1 MNEEKKLE
9 NTFKIINDNGE
20 EVMCDILFTFDS
32 EETKKSYIVYTD
44 NSKDKD
50 GNVQVFASIYDPKQ
64 EDQKLEPITTEQE
77 WKVIETILNTLQE
90 EIKKK
95 TIPEFSKALS
105 ASSVSTI
112 KSICGSVIKAPSKM
126 CFALSTLT
134 RP

>member
-1 MNEEKKLE
+1 MKEDK

-20 EVMCDILFTFDS
+20 EIICDVLFTFDS

-44 NSKDKD
+44 NSRDAE
-50 GNVQVFASIYDPKQ
+50 GNVQVFASIYDPNQ

-95 TIPEFSKALS
+95 IE
-105 ASSVSTI
+105 ST
-112 KSICGSVIKAPSKM
+112 AENNEQ
-126 CFALSTLT
+126 
-134 RP
+134 

>member
-1 MNEEKKLE
+1 MENK

-20 EVMCDILFTFDS
+20 EIMCDVLFTFDS
-32 EETKKSYIVYTD
+32 DETKKSYIVYTD
-44 NSKDKD
+44 NSKDEQ

-95 TIPEFSKALS
+95 IDSTANN
-105 ASSVSTI
+105 SSEENNEQ
-112 KSICGSVIKAPSKM
+112 
-126 CFALSTLT
+126 
-134 RP
+134 